1 MTKAIGIMSG
11 TSLDGIDIILCDI
24 KDSELPIN
32 IKTLITHTYP
42 MPVDIKAKILKSI
55 ALETNVKDIT
65 SLNFELGYMFADAV
79 NAFIKANR
87 INKDDITFIASHG
100 QTLYHIP
107 KDEKDHI
114 RSTLQLGDG
123 SIIANQTGIDTIYN
137 FRVADM
143 AVGGQGAPLVPFADY
158 ILFQSDTINR
168 ALHNLGGISNL
179 TILEKSKSIEDVR
192 AFDTGPANMMIDYAM
207 QVLFNQSY
215 DEDGLMASQGDVI
228 IDLLD
233 TLMANP
239 YIKQQPPKSTGRE
252 LFGDTYTAS
261 LLKQYQDYDKKD
273 IIATLTEF
281 TILTIIDAYQNLVD
295 IPLDEIICSGG
306 GAHNKY
312 IMKRLEAALYPIKVL
327 KIEDLGFDS
336 KSKEALAFV
345 LLGNQTIKRQTSNI
359 KRATGASQS
368 VILGQI
374 CYANK
379 GGSL

>member
-24 KDSELPIN
+24 DNQKIPIY
-32 IKTLITHTYP
+32 IKTVKTHTYP

-55 ALETNVKDIT
+55 ALETNIKDIT
-65 SLNFELGYMFADAV
+65 SLNFELGYLFADAV
-79 NAFIKANR
+79 NDFIKTNQLNR
-87 INKDDITFIASHG
+87 DEISFIASHG

-107 KDEKDHI
+107 TDEKNHI

-143 AVGGQGAPLVPFADY
+143 AVGGQGAPLVPYADF
-158 ILFQSDTINR
+158 ILFQSSTKNR

-179 TILEKSKSIEDVR
+179 TILEKSKSLDDVR

-207 QVLFNQSY
+207 QVLFNQPY
-215 DEDGLMASQGDVI
+215 DDQGEIASQGDII
-228 IDLLD
+228 IDLLE

-252 LFGDTYTAS
+252 LFGDIYTAS
-261 LLKQYQDYDKKD
+261 ILKQYESCDKKD

-281 TILTIIDAYQNLVD
+281 TALTIIDAYQHFVD
-295 IPLDEIICSGG
+295 IQLDEIICSGG
-306 GAHNKY
+306 GANNTY
-312 IMKRLEAALYPIKVL
+312 IMKRLEEALYPIKVL
-327 KIEDLGFDS
+327 KTEDLGFDS

-345 LLGNQTIKRQTSNI
+345 LLGNQTIQRQTSNI
-359 KRATGASQS
+359 KRATGANKS